1 MVRIAQFNHP
11 ENGGIYG
18 RPGDQLF
25 PADGK
30 TAETFEAEVNIA
42 PVGTGWKR
50 IFRPVSPSRGD
61 LIADLMELTARNPH
75 VGYSQGPT
83 RYSFGDA
90 LRLADN
96 DPDRIATDC
105 NADCSSGTA
114 AICNAAGIGVRPEM
128 TTATEK
134 RDMMTTRRFLIIEEE
149 LRIKSEIMHRGDILW
164 RDGHTAIVIDAGAEV
179 YRGVLMYAGERVK
192 MRLGPGVIYPSIGE
206 IPAGS
211 VLVSYEPYLGPDGW
225 APVLY
230 EGRRCWASLKY
241 IKPSDPNDVV
251 RVTGWR
257 VNIRSGAWLG
267 APVLETARIG
277 DRYLRDW
284 SEEDRTDERGVT
296 WYAVR
301 LRTAPGKTGYISSIY
316 AEVEDE

>member
-1 MVRIAQFNHP
+1 MIRIAQFNHP
-11 ENGGIYG
+11 ENGGLYG

-50 IFRPVSPSRGD
+50 IFRPVDPEQGD
-61 LIADLMELTARNPH
+61 EIADLMERTARNPH
-75 VGYSQGPT
+75 IGYSQGPT

-90 LRLADN
+90 LRLSDN
-96 DPDRIATDC
+96 DPDRIETDC

-114 AICNAAGIGVRPEM
+114 AICNAAGCGVNPEM

-134 RDMMTTRRFLIIEEE
+134 RDLMTSRKFLIIGQE
-149 LRIKSEIMHRGDILW
+149 LRIKPELMHSGDILW
-164 RDGHTAIVIDAGAEV
+164 RDGHTAIVIDAGGESA
-179 YRGVLMYAGERVK
+179 LTLIMYASEQVK
-192 MRLGPGVIYPSIGE
+192 MRLGPGVVYPSIGE
-206 IPAGS
+206 IPAGRL
-211 VLVSYEPYLGPDGW
+211 VLAFAPYLGPKGW

-230 EGRRCWASLKY
+230 EGRRCWVSLKY
-241 IKPSDPNDVV
+241 IKPTDPDDVIL
-251 RVTGWR
+251 VTGWK

-267 APVLETARIG
+267 APVLETAGIG

-284 SEEDRTDERGVT
+284 LEDDQTDERGVT

-301 LRTAPGKTGYISSIY
+301 LRTKPGKSGYISSMY
-316 AEVEDE
+316 AEVME

>member
-1 MVRIAQFNHP
+1 MVRIGQFNHP
-11 ENGGIYG
+11 ENGGLYG

-50 IFRPVSPSRGD
+50 IFRPVDPGMGD
-61 LIADLMELTARNPH
+61 EAADIMELTARNPH

-96 DPDRIATDC
+96 DPEKIVTDC
-105 NADCSSGTA
+105 NGDCSSGTA
-114 AICNAAGIGVRPEM
+114 AICNAAGCGVNPEM

-134 RDMMTTRRFLIIEEE
+134 RDLMTSRQFLLIEDE
-149 LRIKSEIMHRGDILW
+149 LRIKPELMHRGDILW
-164 RDGHTAIVIDAGAEV
+164 RDGHTAIVIDVGGEVRSGALV
-179 YRGVLMYAGERVK
+179 MYASERVK
-192 MRLGPGVIYPSIGE
+192 MRLGPGIVYPAIGE
-206 IPAGS
+206 IPAGR
-211 VLVSYEPYLGPDGW
+211 LVMAYDPYLGPNGW
-225 APVLY
+225 TPVLY

-241 IKPSDPNDVV
+241 IKPADPQDVIVVIGWKVNVRSDA
-251 RVTGWR
+251 R
-257 VNIRSGAWLG
+257 LG
-267 APVLETARIG
+267 APVLETARID
-277 DRYLRDW
+277 DRYIRDW
-284 SEEDRTDERGVT
+284 YFDDWTDERGVT

-301 LRTAPGKTGYISSIY
+301 LRTEPGKSGYISSKY
-316 AEVEDE
+316 AEVME

>member
-11 ENGGIYG
+11 ENGGLYG

-50 IFRPVSPSRGD
+50 IFRPVSPERGD
-61 LIADLMELTARNPH
+61 QIADLMERTARNPH

-83 RYSFGDA
+83 RYSFGDE

-96 DPDRIATDC
+96 DPEKIETDC
-105 NADCSSGTA
+105 NGDCSSGTA
-114 AICNAAGIGVRPEM
+114 AICNAAGMQVRPEM

-134 RDMMTTRRFLIIEEE
+134 RDLMTTRKFLLIEDE
-149 LRIKSEIMHRGDILW
+149 LRIKPELMHRGDILW
-164 RDGHTAIVIDAGAEV
+164 RDGHTAIVIDAPSIIT
-179 YRGVLMYAGERVK
+179 LIMYASERVK
-192 MRLGPGVIYPSIGE
+192 MRLGPGVIYPALGE

-211 VLVSYEPYLGPDGW
+211 VLFADAPYLGPNGW
-225 APVLY
+225 APVLFQ
-230 EGRRCWASLKY
+230 GRRCWASLKY
-241 IKPSDPNDVV
+241 IKPSDPNDVIV
-251 RVTGWR
+251 VTGWK

-267 APVLETARIG
+267 APVLETARID
-277 DRYLRDW
+277 DRYIRDW
-284 SEEDRTDERGVT
+284 YFDDKTDERGVT

-301 LRTAPGKTGYISSIY
+301 LRTDPGKSGYISSKY
-316 AEVEDE
+316 AEVKR

>member
-1 MVRIAQFNHP
+1 MIRIAQFNHP
-11 ENGGIYG
+11 ENGGLYG

-50 IFRPVSPSRGD
+50 IFRPVEWSKGAK
-61 LIADLMELTARNPH
+61 IADLMERAARNPH

-96 DPDRIATDC
+96 DPDRIETDC
-105 NADCSSGTA
+105 NGDCSSGTA
-114 AICNAAGIGVRPEM
+114 AVCNAAGCEVNSSM

-134 RDMMTTRRFLIIEEE
+134 RDLMTTRKFLIIEDE
-149 LRIKSEIMHRGDILW
+149 LRIKPEVMRRGDILW
-164 RDGHTAIVIDAGAEV
+164 REGHTAIVIDNGGE
-179 YRGVLMYAGERVK
+179 YSLLCMYISERVK
-192 MRLGPGVIYPSIGE
+192 MRLGPGIMYPAIGE

-211 VLVSYEPYLGPDGW
+211 EVLAYDPYSGPNGW
-225 APVLY
+225 TLLLHN
-230 EGRRCWASLKY
+230 GRRCWASLKY
-241 IKPSDPNDVV
+241 VKPSDPADVIV
-251 RVTGWR
+251 VTGWK
-257 VNIRSGAWLG
+257 VNIRSGARLG
-267 APVLETARIG
+267 APVLETARID
-277 DRYLRDW
+277 DRYLRDY
-284 SEEDRTDERGVT
+284 SYDDKTDERGVT

-301 LRTAPGKTGYISSIY
+301 LRTKPGKIGYISSMY
-316 AEVEDE
+316 AEVMK

>member
-11 ENGGIYG
+11 ENGGLYG

-30 TAETFEAEVNIA
+30 TAETFDAEVNIA

-50 IFRPVSPSRGD
+50 IFRPVDWEQGMK
-61 LIADLMELTARNPH
+61 IADLMERTAKNPH

-83 RYSFGDA
+83 RYTFGDA

-96 DPDRIATDC
+96 DPDRIDTDC
-105 NADCSSGTA
+105 NGDCSSGTA
-114 AICNAAGIGVRPEM
+114 AVCNAAGIGVRPEM

-134 RDMMTTRRFLIIEEE
+134 RDLMTTRKFLLIEDEM
-149 LRIKSEIMHRGDILW
+149 RIKPELMHRGDILW
-164 RDGHTAIVIDAGAEV
+164 RDGHTAIVIDAGAEAFDDDL
-179 YRGVLMYAGERVK
+179 YMYTSERVK
-192 MRLGPGVIYPSIGE
+192 MRLGPGVIYPAIGE

-211 VLVSYEPYLGPDGW
+211 EFITYYPYIGPKGW
-225 APVLY
+225 ALVLY
-230 EGRRCWASLKY
+230 DGRRCWASLKY
-241 IKPSDPNDVV
+241 LKPSDPADVLV
-251 RVTGWR
+251 VTGWK

-267 APVLETARIG
+267 APVMEMARI
-277 DRYLRDW
+277 DDIYLRDW
-284 SEEDRTDERGVT
+284 CYKDQKDERGVT

-301 LRTAPGKTGYISSIY
+301 LRTKPGMSGYISSMY
-316 AEVEDE
+316 AEVME

>member
-1 MVRIAQFNHP
+1 MIRIAQFNHP
-11 ENGGIYG
+11 ENGGLYG

-30 TAETFEAEVNIA
+30 TAETYDAEVNIV

-50 IFRPVSPSRGD
+50 IFRPVSPEQGD
-61 LIADLMELTARNPH
+61 EIADLMELTARNPH

-96 DPDRIATDC
+96 DPDRIDTDC
-105 NADCSSGTA
+105 NGDCSSGTA
-114 AICNAAGIGVRPEM
+114 AVCNAAGMQVRPEM

-134 RDMMTTRRFLIIEEE
+134 RDLMTTRKFLIIEDD
-149 LRIKSEIMHRGDILW
+149 LRIKPELMRRGDILW
-164 RDGHTAIVIDAGAEV
+164 RDGHTAIVIDAGDEV
-179 YRGVLMYAGERVK
+179 ITLYMYASERVK
-192 MRLGPGVIYPSIGE
+192 MRIGPGVIYPSIGE

-211 VLVSYEPYLGPDGW
+211 ELIGYDPYLGPDGW
-225 APVLY
+225 ALVLY

-241 IKPSDPNDVV
+241 LKPADPDDVV
-251 RVTGWR
+251 IVTGWK
-257 VNIRSGAWLG
+257 VNIRSGAWLD
-267 APVLETARIG
+267 APVLETARID
-277 DRYLRDW
+277 DRYIRDW
-284 SEEDRTDERGVT
+284 YFDDRTNERGVI

-301 LRTAPGKTGYISSIY
+301 LRTKPGKSGYISGTYS
-316 AEVEDE
+316 EVEK